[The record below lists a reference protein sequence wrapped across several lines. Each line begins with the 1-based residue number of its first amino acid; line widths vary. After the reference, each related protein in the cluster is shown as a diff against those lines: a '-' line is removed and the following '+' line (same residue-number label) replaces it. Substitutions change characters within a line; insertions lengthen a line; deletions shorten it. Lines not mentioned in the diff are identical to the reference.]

1 MRISTNQFYRVNT
14 EQMQTTQSKV
24 AEMQAKLGNGKQ
36 LLHPS
41 EDPGK
46 ANLIADLQSS
56 KARQETYS
64 KNVDAAQTR
73 LTAEETVL
81 TSMTQIMQR
90 VTELTV
96 QVATILAT
104 ADREVIATEIQAL
117 RDELLNLTNT
127 QDLNGNYIFEE
138 S

>member
-41 EDPGK
+41 EDPG
-46 ANLIADLQSS
+46 QSES
-56 KARQETYS
+56 RRRPPKRLKARQDTYS

-73 LTAEETVL
+73 LTAEETVP
-81 TSMTQIMQR
+81 TSMTQLMQR
-90 VTELTV
+90 VTELTI
-96 QVATILAT
+96 QGGNDTLAT
-104 ADREVIATEIQAL
+104 ADRDVIATETSQRSGA
-117 RDELLNLTNT
+117 NCST
-127 QDLNGNYIFEE
+127 
-138 S
+138 

>member
-24 AEMQAKLGNGKQ
+24 AEMQAKLGNEQ

-96 QVATILAT
+96 QGGNDTLAT

-117 RDELLNLTNT
+117 RTNCST
-127 QDLNGNYIFEE
+127 
-138 S
+138 